1 MKQTSIV
8 NEKLNRRE
16 NIISKPLI
24 DHETSHEGFAII
36 VNEADKYSKL
46 TKSIEIMKN
55 DIERDKLIND
65 DEIMKMEELVII
77 NSLNVIIQKI
87 CFYLY
92 I

>member
-16 NIISKPLI
+16 NIISKALI
-24 DHETSHEGFAII
+24 DHESSHEGFGII

-65 DEIMKMEELVII
+65 DEIMKMEELVTI